1 MRSLHRN
8 LYSMLKF
15 TKRSK
20 HRGSFLKNMTYFG
33 GDKLFAD
40 AFFVVMDRIEAD
52 MLQIAKKWNKK

>member
-1 MRSLHRN
+1 
-8 LYSMLKF
+8 MLKF

-20 HRGSFLKNMTYFG
+20 HRGSFLKNMTYFR
-33 GDKLFAD
+33 GDKLFAG